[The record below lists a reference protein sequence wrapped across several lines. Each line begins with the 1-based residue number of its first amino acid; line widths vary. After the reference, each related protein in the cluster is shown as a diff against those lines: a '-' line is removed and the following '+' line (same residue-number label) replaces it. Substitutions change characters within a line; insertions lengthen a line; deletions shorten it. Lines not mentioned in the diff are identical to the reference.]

1 MSTSVKIALDWKPNG
16 KLTLLTCLSA
26 MLLTD
31 HLLTTSI
38 ISIGAGNHVGFYV
51 AKAKGMYS
59 AAGLD
64 VTLISPHS
72 DNYIA
77 TPASRVESGE
87 ALLAITPSE
96 TVISFNTRPASMP
109 KPAIKAVATLLQ
121 RDDSAIVTL
130 KSSGIDSPK
139 KLDGKRYASYGA
151 RYEGRIV
158 QQMIKADGGTGDYQ
172 ELALPMLGLWETVL
186 KKEADATWV
195 FMGWEGVE
203 AKLKGVELNVF
214 KLGDY
219 GIPYGYS
226 PVVVAHP
233 DAISSKKEELAKV
246 LTATAEGY
254 AFVVTNPEEAAEI
267 MAQAVAE
274 QHPDLT
280 EPIDLKVLKGSVAVV
295 AGACQN
301 AAEKWGHMET
311 DRWNAFLDWLSS
323 NNLLTTK
330 VQTRGDAGADT
341 TSLDGLRSGDVGDVV
356 PRESVNA
363 ENLYTNEFLP

>member
-1 MSTSVKIALDWKPNG
+1 
-16 KLTLLTCLSA
+16 
-26 MLLTD
+26 
-31 HLLTTSI
+31 
-38 ISIGAGNHVGFYV
+38 
-51 AKAKGMYS
+51 MYS

-64 VTLISPHS
+64 VSLISPHS
-72 DNYIA
+72 DNYKA

-96 TVISFNTRPASMP
+96 TVISWHTRPPSRSLP

-130 KSSGIDSPK
+130 KSSGIDRPS

-172 ELALPMLGLWETVL
+172 ELGLPMLGLWETVL
-186 KKEADATWV
+186 KGEADATWV

-203 AKLKGVELNVF
+203 AKLKEIELNVF

-219 GIPYGYS
+219 NIPYGYS

-233 DAISSKKEELAKV
+233 GSISEKKEQLSKV

-254 AFVVTNPEEAAEI
+254 NFAVANPEEAAEI
-267 MAQAVAE
+267 MNKAVAE
-274 QHPDLT
+274 EHPDLR
-280 EPIDLKVLKGSVAVV
+280 ELFDVEVLKSSIRVV
-295 AGACQN
+295 AGLCLNGATK
-301 AAEKWGHMET
+301 KWGHM
-311 DRWNAFLDWLSS
+311 DKSRWNIFLDWLST
-323 NNLLTTK
+323 NGLLTTK
-330 VQTRGDAGADT
+330 VQTRGDSGVDT
-341 TSLDGLRSGDVGDVV
+341 TSLDGLRSGDVGNVV
-356 PRESVNA
+356 PRESVEA
-363 ENLYTNEFLP
+363 ENLFSNEFLP

>member
-1 MSTSVKIALDWKPNG
+1 MSTAVKIALDWKPN
-16 KLTLLTCLSA
+16 
-26 MLLTD
+26 
-31 HLLTTSI
+31 
-38 ISIGAGNHVGFYV
+38 GNHVGFYV

-64 VTLISPHS
+64 VSLISPHS
-72 DNYIA
+72 DNYTA

-96 TVISFNTRPASMP
+96 TVISFNTRPPSTP

-130 KSSGIDSPK
+130 KSSGIDRPS

-158 QQMIKADGGTGDYQ
+158 QQMIKADGGTGEYQ
-172 ELALPMLGLWETVL
+172 ELGLPMLGLWETVL
-186 KKEADATWV
+186 KGEAESTWV

-219 GIPYGYS
+219 GIPYGYRFA
-226 PVVVAHP
+226 VA
-233 DAISSKKEELAKV
+233 
-246 LTATAEGY
+246 
-254 AFVVTNPEEAAEI
+254 NPEEAAEI
-267 MAQAVAE
+267 MAKAVAE
-274 QHPDLT
+274 EHPDLS
-280 EPIDLKVLKGSVAVV
+280 EPLDLEVLKGSIQVV
-295 AGACQN
+295 AGLCLNEATK
-301 AAEKWGHMET
+301 KWGHMDS
-311 DRWNAFLDWLSS
+311 DRWNKFLDWLST
-323 NNLLTTK
+323 NGLLTTK
-330 VQTRGDAGADT
+330 VQTRGDAGVDT

-356 PRESVNA
+356 PRESLQA
-363 ENLYTNEFLP
+363 DNLFSNEFLP